1 MQEDPQKISKKM
13 RELFDNV
20 SNADDLLA
28 LSPQELAGKLILI
41 LRKLD
46 EPLDPVQ
53 VISKIPFS
61 APQLGINDGY
71 PVKRQHEI
79 SEALKGAFNWL
90 EENYLIEQSGK
101 YPKHRELRVLSREA
115 KKIRNE
121 DGFKKLMIW
130 RTVNEDIL
138 HPKIAKKAL
147 NHLIR
152 GEHADA
158 IGLAMKKV
166 EIAVR
171 EAGGF
176 GTDKFGARLMREAFG
191 EGGPLRDSSANRNE
205 EDGLKLL
212 FEGAFG
218 VFRNPHAH
226 RDVPIEDITEAL
238 TLVLFA
244 SHLLRIVDSRVPP
257 K

>member
-28 LSPQELAGKLILI
+28 LSPQDLAGKLILI

-46 EPLDPVQ
+46 EPINPVQ

-79 SEALKGAFNWL
+79 SEALKGAFKWL
-90 EENYLIEQSGK
+90 EENCLIERNEK
-101 YPKHRELRVLSREA
+101 YLKHKELRILSKEA
-115 KKIRNE
+115 RKIRSE
-121 DGFKKLMIW
+121 DGFKKLMLW
-130 RTVNEDIL
+130 RTVNETML
-138 HPKIAKKAL
+138 HPKIARKAL
-147 NHLIR
+147 DHLIR

-158 IGLAMKKV
+158 IGFAMKKV

-176 GTDKFGARLMREAFG
+176 GTDKFGARLMHQAFG
-191 EGGPLRDSSANRNE
+191 EGGPLRDSNANRNE
-205 EDGLKLL
+205 EDGLKSL
-212 FEGAFG
+212 FTGAFG

-226 RDVPIEDITEAL
+226 RDVPVENITEAL

-244 SHLLRIVDSRVPP
+244 SHLLRIVDSRKPP